1 MKTKKESK
9 KTSTLHEAD
18 EIQPEASQNEDY
30 KEAYHRALADYQN
43 LQKRTEREKE
53 QIFEFSA
60 SVIITR
66 FLEVF
71 DNLTTAQN
79 HLKDPGLELV
89 INGFRKVFEDEGL
102 QEIVIEP
109 NTTEF
114 DPHFHEAVT
123 EVEGTPDG
131 TIAEVIKK
139 GFTIRDKVL
148 RPATVVINR
157 KNK

>member
-9 KTSTLHEAD
+9 KTLPDQAD

-53 QIFEFSA
+53 QIFEFS
-60 SVIITR
+60 SSIIISK

-71 DNLTTAQN
+71 DNLLTAQN
-79 HLKDPGLELV
+79 HLKDPGLEMV
-89 INGFRKVFEDEGL
+89 IGGFRKVFEDEGL
-102 QEIVIEP
+102 SEIVIEP
-109 NTTEF
+109 NSTQF

-123 EVEGTPDG
+123 EVEGAPDG
-131 TIAEVIKK
+131 TIAEVVKK